1 MLGDEVKKVICKNGV
16 VNEIWICNYVDIL
29 LCLRFVV
36 FVSGSFFSGGL
47 VVERNGICELIF
59 GFDVL

>member
-1 MLGDEVKKVICKNGV
+1 MSGDEVKKVICKNGV
-16 VNEIWICNYVDIL
+16 VNEIWIRNYVDISL
-29 LCLRFVV
+29 RLRFAV

-47 VVERNGICELIF
+47 VAERNGIRESIF